1 MEPYFL
7 AQIYAGFMLR
17 PEIWVE
23 KTYSTNLK
31 LSKRYISNVWISDSL
46 VLFIYFSNIG
56 KLVVFH
62 DVIVIDDF
70 AGWIWRLRY
79 WGIRTLLKK
88 KKNRRWGDFF
98 VWYSLLL
105 MILRPSCEK
114 AVTVEWLREVFPHRC
129 IFLNLGFW
137 KSLKCAYF
145 WLLGL
150 SSFKANVKKT
160 MAPKQVISVIWSWLW
175 LTFLLYFP
183 LNCFTRKMWI
193 FHYVEVKD
201 IG

>member
-7 AQIYAGFMLR
+7 AQIYAGFMLG

-31 LSKRYISNVWISDSL
+31 LSKRYISNVWISDRL

-79 WGIRTLLKK
+79 WGVRTLLKN
-88 KKNRRWGDFF
+88 KKNGRWGDFF
-98 VWYSLLL
+98 VWYSLLP
-105 MILRPSCEK
+105 M
-114 AVTVEWLREVFPHRC
+114 VFKTK
-129 IFLNLGFW
+129 LW
-137 KSLKCAYF
+137 KSCHSWMIEGSFLHIGVFFQHRILEVTDCKITSCAYF

-160 MAPKQVISVIWSWLW
+160 MAPKQVISAIWSWL
-175 LTFLLYFP
+175 
-183 LNCFTRKMWI
+183 
-193 FHYVEVKD
+193 
-201 IG
+201 